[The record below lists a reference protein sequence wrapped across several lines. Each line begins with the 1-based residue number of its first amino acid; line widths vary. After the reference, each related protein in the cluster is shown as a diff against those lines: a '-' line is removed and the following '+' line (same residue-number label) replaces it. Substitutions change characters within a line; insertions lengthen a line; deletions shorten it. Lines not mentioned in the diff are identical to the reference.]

1 MTNHDE
7 KYQVLLTVTVPSEKW
22 CLVKDT
28 HTLLQDIMPTNSP
41 FFDKKNPQK
50 TTKNTFIDKK
60 KLNTLLTTKAISL
73 FNLTFTFG

>member
-1 MTNHDE
+1 
-7 KYQVLLTVTVPSEKW
+7 
-22 CLVKDT
+22 
-28 HTLLQDIMPTNSP
+28 MPTNSP